1 MPRALRPLMPGGIY
15 HVASRG
21 NRRQDIFLAGLDRK
35 RFLEELVD
43 VIERCEWRCYAY
55 SLMGNHFHLIVET
68 LQPNISTGMQLLKGN
83 YAKWFNRRHACDG
96 HLFQGRF
103 FSELLETDWHLLELS
118 R

>member
-1 MPRALRPLMPGGIY
+1 MPGGIY

-83 YAKWFNRRHACDG
+83 TRSGSTGAMRAMATSSRDASSRSSSRRTG
-96 HLFQGRF
+96 T
-103 FSELLETDWHLLELS
+103 FSSCRGTWC
-118 R
+118 